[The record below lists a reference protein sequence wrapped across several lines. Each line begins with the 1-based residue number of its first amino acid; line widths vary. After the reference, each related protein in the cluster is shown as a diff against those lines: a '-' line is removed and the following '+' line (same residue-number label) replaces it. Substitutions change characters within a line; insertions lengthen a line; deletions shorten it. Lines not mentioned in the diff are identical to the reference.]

1 MSKTV
6 KVYALSTCVHCKQCK
21 EYLDTVGQKYECVYV
36 DRLSG
41 EDRKKAVEDIKKV
54 NPKLSFPTVL
64 VEEEVIIGFDK
75 GELEKLLE
83 K

>member
-21 EYLDTVGQKYECVYV
+21 DYLDTRGQNYECVYV

-41 EDRKKAVEDIKKV
+41 EERKQAIEDIKKV

-64 VEEEVIIGFDK
+64 VEANVIIGFDK
-75 GELEKLLE
+75 SELEKLLE